1 MVDSIRMMMMMI
13 RMKNIFVLITT
24 GIWWSSLFFIS
35 FISLFQHYSTYPMPQ
50 MRICI
55 QSIDPTRLPSQ
66 CIYCKSRTFPIT
78 VRMCTGNSYLPAR
91 MTLNEASC
99 LITTCRK
106 QLPRYPPEPYS
117 YIRPMANNNIGYNNN
132 NHNSYNSHNNNNA
145 MHNDPIN
152 DDDDDNDHSND
163 HTNGS
168 NGIDDVGGN
177 NGGNDIME
185 HPSTTII
192 NKIRK
197 PAKFFLGKPQ
207 KIQTSIRPF
216 SLYG

>member
-1 MVDSIRMMMMMI
+1 MIVIKMKFQQIFLSSI
-13 RMKNIFVLITT
+13 
-24 GIWWSSLFFIS
+24 LFIN
-35 FISLFQHYSTYPMPQ
+35 LFQHYMSYPMPQ

-55 QSIDPTRLPSQ
+55 KSIDPQRLPSQ

-117 YIRPMANNNIGYNNN
+117 YLPRPMANNHNQFNKPNN
-132 NHNSYNSHNNNNA
+132 NHNNDESNNDDNNNN
-145 MHNDPIN
+145 NDE
-152 DDDDDNDHSND
+152 DDNDNGNGND
-163 HTNGS
+163 QTNH
-168 NGIDDVGGN
+168 DDNGN
-177 NGGNDIME
+177 NGGNMIGY
-185 HPSTTII
+185 HRPPFL
-192 NKIRK
+192 NNNGNGKIRK

>member
-1 MVDSIRMMMMMI
+1 
-13 RMKNIFVLITT
+13 
-24 GIWWSSLFFIS
+24 
-35 FISLFQHYSTYPMPQ
+35 
-50 MRICI
+50 
-55 QSIDPTRLPSQ
+55 
-66 CIYCKSRTFPIT
+66 
-78 VRMCTGNSYLPAR
+78 
-91 MTLNEASC
+91 
-99 LITTCRK
+99 
-106 QLPRYPPEPYS
+106 
-117 YIRPMANNNIGYNNN
+117 MANNNIGYNNN
-132 NHNSYNSHNNNNA
+132 NHNNYNSHNNNNA

-207 KIQTSIRPF
+207 KIQTSSKIFFP
-216 SLYG
+216 SLSLPLSINKLNSYFI

>member
-1 MVDSIRMMMMMI
+1 
-13 RMKNIFVLITT
+13 
-24 GIWWSSLFFIS
+24 
-35 FISLFQHYSTYPMPQ
+35 
-50 MRICI
+50 
-55 QSIDPTRLPSQ
+55 
-66 CIYCKSRTFPIT
+66 
-78 VRMCTGNSYLPAR
+78 
-91 MTLNEASC
+91 
-99 LITTCRK
+99 
-106 QLPRYPPEPYS
+106 
-117 YIRPMANNNIGYNNN
+117 MANNNIGYNNNNN

-168 NGIDDVGGN
+168 NGIDDA
-177 NGGNDIME
+177 GGNDIME

-207 KIQTSIRPF
+207 KIQTSSKFF
-216 SLYG
+216 SLLSLSLSTNSIHILLNIFFFFD

>member
-1 MVDSIRMMMMMI
+1 
-13 RMKNIFVLITT
+13 
-24 GIWWSSLFFIS
+24 
-35 FISLFQHYSTYPMPQ
+35 

-132 NHNSYNSHNNNNA
+132 NNHNNYNSHNNNNA

-192 NKIRK
+192 NKI
-197 PAKFFLGKPQ
+197 L
-207 KIQTSIRPF
+207 RPF